1 MTREVHTDAA
11 ADRHTGRDDELL
23 LRSRQDPTAFE
34 PLVARHS
41 AALHGYLVRRAPDA
55 ADDLLSEL
63 WLRAYAGRHGFDA
76 ARGTARAWLFG
87 VARHVLAA
95 HWRRLE
101 TEAPPGSARFA
112 EGAEGMVSDPWQA
125 VDRRLD
131 AAAVSPVLRHALAKL
146 PAVERE
152 LMLLIA
158 WEQLTPTEAASVVR
172 IPPGTARSRLHR
184 ARTRLRKR
192 LGALVPSTQTSR
204 TGESA

>member
-1 MTREVHTDAA
+1 MTREVRTDAA

-23 LRSRQDPTAFE
+23 LRSKQDPTAFE

-101 TEAPPGSARFA
+101 TEAPPGSARFT
-112 EGAEGMVSDPWQA
+112 EGIVSDPWHA
-125 VDRRLD
+125 VDQRLD

-158 WEQLTPTEAASVVR
+158 WEQLTPTEAASVVGIR
-172 IPPGTARSRLHR
+172 PGTARSRLHR
-184 ARTRLRKR
+184 ARTRLRER
-192 LGALVPSTQTSR
+192 LGALVSSTQTSK

>member
-1 MTREVHTDAA
+1 MIREVHTDA
-11 ADRHTGRDDELL
+11 DDELL
-23 LRSRQDPTAFE
+23 LRSQRDPTAFE
-34 PLVARHS
+34 PLVTRHS
-41 AALHGYLVRRAPDA
+41 AALHGYLVRRAPGA

-101 TEAPPGSARFA
+101 TEAPPGSAQFA
-112 EGAEGMVSDPWQA
+112 EGIASDPWQA
-125 VDRRLD
+125 VDQRLD
-131 AAAVSPVLRHALAKL
+131 AAAVAPVLRHALTKL

-152 LMLLIA
+152 LVLLIA
-158 WEQLTPTEAASVVR
+158 WEQLTPTEAASVVGV
-172 IPPGTARSRLHR
+172 PPGTARSRLHR
-184 ARTRLRKR
+184 ARTRLRER
-192 LGALVPSTQTSR
+192 LGALVSSTRMSK

>member
-1 MTREVHTDAA
+1 MIREEHTD
-11 ADRHTGRDDELL
+11 DTDGELL
-23 LRSRQDPTAFE
+23 RRSQRDPTAFE

-41 AALHGYLVRRAPDA
+41 AALHGYLVRRAPGA

-63 WLRAYAGRHGFDA
+63 WLRAYASRHGFDA

-87 VARHVLAA
+87 VARNVLAA

-101 TEAPPGSARFA
+101 TEASPGSARFA
-112 EGAEGMVSDPWQA
+112 EGIAGDPWHA
-125 VDRRLD
+125 VDQRLD
-131 AAAVSPVLRHALAKL
+131 AAAVAPVLRHALTKL

-158 WEQLTPTEAASVVR
+158 WEQLTPTEAASVIGV
-172 IPPGTARSRLHR
+172 PPGTARSRLHR
-184 ARTRLRKR
+184 ARTRLRER
-192 LGALVPSTQTSR
+192 LGAFVSSAQMSK